1 MKRKIKA
8 VIQIGTIESFRAPLR
23 DHGFIGLLANC
34 VLNLIPIVVPFLLF
48 YFRVIK
54 SFGIGWYIH
63 FAVFF
68 ECIAL
73 LVSGEKE
80 ICDYASMAQFPLS
93 AGQVLFLRT
102 VRRFCNPSSFVAT
115 AFFIASVVLSFPRF
129 FTDVPHLLG
138 VLAMT
143 AGYFVLFEDAQLW
156 KEKAGKG
163 NLLNKLLIV
172 IAAAAAVLPFFLG
185 KYYSVI
191 FWSYMP
197 LHSHWYLG
205 FVALALSILAY
216 AALVKLP
223 RRFLERFSH
232 DSSAVSTS
240 NLVVKIINA
249 LPGGALKQLV
259 MKDYRV
265 MLHSNIGL
273 LINIALWVVIAWF
286 MTKYQAKL
294 DLPAYLQ
301 HEFTALCFVGVII
314 QIYSNILSRP
324 FAGDSYSAWVT
335 LLSPVP
341 RKYILLSKDIVV
353 LLACVIFYV
362 PMCIYLHFWGGGLS
376 AKQAGLWFLLY
387 LCYAFIM
394 AMILN
399 RNLVTTKMKAIRNG
413 KRKAAVN
420 AILDFFKRLVVYAA
434 AIMIGV
440 AFQALLDS
448 RYASVSLFITLPIL
462 VILVFCWYIGLE
474 AQVKY
479 INKYTQSI
487 TQALVLS

>member
-1 MKRKIKA
+1 MRRRIKA
-8 VIQIGTIESFRAPLR
+8 VIEIGAIESFRAPLR
-23 DHGFIGLLANC
+23 DHGVGGLLVNWL
-34 VLNLIPIVVPFLLF
+34 LNLIPIFAPFFLLF
-48 YFRVIK
+48 FHVIK
-54 SFGIGWYIH
+54 GFGIAWYIH

-73 LVSGEKE
+73 LVSSEKE
-80 ICDYASMAQFPLS
+80 ICDYKSMAQFPLS
-93 AGQVLFLRT
+93 AAQVLFLRT
-102 VRRFCNPSSFVAT
+102 VRRFLNPSSFVAT
-115 AFFIASVVLSFPRF
+115 AVFIAGIVLSFPYYF
-129 FTDVPHLLG
+129 GDVLHLIGVICVTLG
-138 VLAMT
+138 FLI
-143 AGYFVLFEDAQLW
+143 LFEDIQLW
-156 KEKAGKG
+156 REKAGKG
-163 NLLNKLLIV
+163 NLWNKIFIL
-172 IAAAAAVLPFFLG
+172 IAAAAGVLPFFLG
-185 KYYSVI
+185 ARYSIV
-191 FWSYMP
+191 FWAYKP
-197 LHSHWYLG
+197 LYSHWYLG
-205 FVALALSILAY
+205 VIALSLSLLAY
-216 AALVKLP
+216 ILIVKLP
-223 RRFLERFSH
+223 QKMLDRFYQ
-232 DSSAVSTS
+232 DGAGISTS
-240 NLVVKIINA
+240 NLIVKAINA

-273 LINIALWVVIAWF
+273 CISIALWVVIAWF

-294 DLPAYLQ
+294 DLPAYLN

-353 LLACVIFYV
+353 LLACVVFYV

-376 AKQAGLWFLLY
+376 FKQAALWFLLY

-420 AILDFFKRLVVYAA
+420 AILDFVRRLFVYAA

-448 RYASVSLFITLPIL
+448 RYASLSLFLTLPIL
-462 VILVFCWYIGLE
+462 IILIFSWYIGLE

-487 TQALVLS
+487 TEALVLS